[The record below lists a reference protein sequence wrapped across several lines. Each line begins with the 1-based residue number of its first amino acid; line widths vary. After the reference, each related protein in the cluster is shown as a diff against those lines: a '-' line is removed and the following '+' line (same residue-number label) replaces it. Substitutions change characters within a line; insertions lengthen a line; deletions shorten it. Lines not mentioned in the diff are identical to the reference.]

1 MTNQDI
7 ICYTIAEDV
16 VMAPAIACTS
26 TILLHLCKVG
36 NPHFSYSLSQSEKG
50 DVMRTEFFAAISA
63 IATERGIPRELIIE
77 QVEKAL
83 VVAYKR
89 LLGDKAPPVDI
100 IVKIDPAKGE
110 PHVFTD
116 KIVVDEVYDSRMEIH
131 IDEARKL
138 QPGIELNQ
146 KITVETTPRDFGRIA
161 AQTAKQVIMNG
172 IREVERDNILSEF
185 NTRRGELV
193 VGVVQR
199 MAGNNVIIDL
209 GKAEAIL
216 PREFQVPTD
225 NYRPG
230 ARLKVLLKE
239 IRRDERGTRLI
250 VSRADVDLIRRIF
263 EMEVPEILA
272 GTVEIKSIAREAGIR
287 TKCAVAARQEGI
299 DPVGA
304 CVGVRGVRI
313 QSIVNELN
321 GEKIDVV
328 QWTPDIKEFIANALS
343 PAQVVEVQIIE
354 VDKAVVIVPDKQL
367 SLAIGKEGQNVRL
380 AAKLTKWK
388 IDIKSSSTL
397 LDEVREANEARHAAD
412 AENMAEEIELANSK
426 AEDRIV
432 DEDGMLEYQNIPYG
446 PLANEYIG
454 QTVQIRATS
463 SRLYIYYNDRLISG
477 FTIPD
482 IDYTVS
488 E

>member
-1 MTNQDI
+1 M
-7 ICYTIAEDV
+7 
-16 VMAPAIACTS
+16 
-26 TILLHLCKVG
+26 
-36 NPHFSYSLSQSEKG
+36 
-50 DVMRTEFFAAISA
+50 
-63 IATERGIPRELIIE
+63 
-77 QVEKAL
+77 
-83 VVAYKR
+83 
-89 LLGDKAPPVDI
+89 
-100 IVKIDPAKGE
+100 
-110 PHVFTD
+110 
-116 KIVVDEVYDSRMEIH
+116 
-131 IDEARKL
+131 
-138 QPGIELNQ
+138 
-146 KITVETTPRDFGRIA
+146 
-161 AQTAKQVIMNG
+161 
-172 IREVERDNILSEF
+172 SEF

-199 MAGNNVIIDL
+199 IAGNNVIIDL
-209 GKAEAIL
+209 CKDEAIL
-216 PREFQVPTD
+216 PREFQVATD

-230 ARLKVLLKE
+230 ARLKVILKE

-250 VSRADVDLIRRIF
+250 VSRADIDLIRRIF

-287 TKCAVAARQEGI
+287 TKCAVAARQDGI

-313 QSIVNELN
+313 QSIVTELN

-426 AEDRIV
+426 AEDRLV
-432 DEDGMLEYQNIPYG
+432 DDDGMIDYQGIAYG
-446 PLANEYIG
+446 PLAHEYIG
-454 QTVQIRATS
+454 QSVQIRATS

-482 IDYTVS
+482 IDYTVN

>member
-1 MTNQDI
+1 
-7 ICYTIAEDV
+7 
-16 VMAPAIACTS
+16 
-26 TILLHLCKVG
+26 
-36 NPHFSYSLSQSEKG
+36 
-50 DVMRTEFFAAISA
+50 MRTEFFAAISA

-100 IVKIDPAKGE
+100 VVRIDPAKGE
-110 PHVFTD
+110 PHVYTD
-116 KIVVDEVYDSRMEIH
+116 KIVVDEVYDARMEIH

-138 QPGIELNQ
+138 QPSVELNQ

-172 IREVERDNILSEF
+172 IREVERENVYSEF
-185 NTRRGELV
+185 NDRRNELV

-199 MAGNNVIIDL
+199 IAGNNVIIDL

-216 PREFQVPTD
+216 PREFQVSTD

-250 VSRADVDLIRRIF
+250 VSRSDVDLIRSIF

-412 AENMAEEIELANSK
+412 AIRVAQDIELANAK

-432 DEDGMLEYQNIPYG
+432 DRDGMISYQNMSYG
-446 PLANEYIG
+446 PLGSEFAG
-454 QTVQIRATS
+454 RTVQIRATS
-463 SRLYIYYNDRLISG
+463 NRLYIYFNDKMISS
-477 FTIPD
+477 FTVSD
-482 IDYTVS
+482 IDYTVN